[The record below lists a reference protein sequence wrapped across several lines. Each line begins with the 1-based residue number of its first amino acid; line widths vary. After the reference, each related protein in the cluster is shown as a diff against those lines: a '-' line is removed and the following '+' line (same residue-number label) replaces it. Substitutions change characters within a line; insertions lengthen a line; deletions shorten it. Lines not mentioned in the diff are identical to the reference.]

1 MIIVLAKMILL
12 LRLAKDLGSQGSQ
25 MEKNTQNE
33 DEEKLPKKEFDKNTD
48 N

>member
-25 MEKNTQNE
+25 MEKNMQNE
-33 DEEKLPKKEFDKNTD
+33 DEEKLPQKVFDKNTD

>member
-25 MEKNTQNE
+25 IEKNMQNE

>member
-12 LRLAKDLGSQGSQ
+12 LRLAKDLGSRGSQ
-25 MEKNTQNE
+25 MEKNMQNE
-33 DEEKLPKKEFDKNTD
+33 DEEKLPKKVFNKNTD

>member
-12 LRLAKDLGSQGSQ
+12 LRLAKDLDSQGSQ

>member
-1 MIIVLAKMILL
+1 MVIVLAKMILL
-12 LRLAKDLGSQGSQ
+12 LGLAKDLGSQGSQ
-25 MEKNTQNE
+25 MEKNMQNE